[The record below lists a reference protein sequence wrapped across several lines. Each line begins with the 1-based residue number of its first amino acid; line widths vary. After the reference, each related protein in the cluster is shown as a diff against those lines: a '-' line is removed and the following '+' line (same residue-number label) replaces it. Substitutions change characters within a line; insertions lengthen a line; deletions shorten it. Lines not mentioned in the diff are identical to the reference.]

1 MSHPLRILIIED
13 NPDDR
18 ALIQGELQR
27 EYPDSQVTPILSATD
42 FARALEEDEAY
53 DLVLTDYQ
61 LPWTNGLAVLHTV
74 KGRYPD
80 CPVIMVTGTGS
91 EEIAVE
97 AMKAGLND
105 YVIKAPH
112 AFGRLSVAV
121 RTVLERAQERQALWE
136 NEERF
141 RSVVESAADAI
152 VLADHRGRIISWNG
166 AARRLFGYSV
176 EEVEGKP
183 LTILMPARYREAHQR
198 GLERL
203 RSTGVSRLI
212 GKTIELHG
220 LKKDGSEFPLELS
233 LATWKS
239 KDAVFYSGIIRD
251 STERMRADSEIR
263 RLNVDLE
270 RQVVERAAQL
280 EAAQKDLKNQ
290 VAERKW
296 TEEKFRLVVE
306 AAPTGMVMVNREGA
320 ILLVNAQIEKQFGY
334 ERAELLG
341 QPIEVLVPA
350 RFRGQHP
357 GHRREFL
364 AAPSQRAMGAGRD
377 LYGLRKDG
385 SEFPV
390 EIGLNPI
397 DTADGV
403 LVMASIIDTTERRH
417 LEQQLRQGQ
426 KMEAIGKLAG
436 GVAHDFNN
444 IVTII
449 TGYSDLLLSR
459 IGPEDP
465 MRRELEQIK
474 KAGDRAHS
482 LTRQL
487 LAFSRRQMLQPKV
500 LDLNAVVTNLEPMLQ
515 RLIGENIE
523 LATVMKPGLGQ
534 VRADPGLIEQV
545 IMNLAIN
552 ARDAMPQGGKLLI
565 ESDNVVLDEAY
576 ARLHLPTQPGSY
588 VCLAVSDTGCGMDE
602 ATQSRIFEPFFTTKD
617 KGKGTGLG
625 LSTVYGIV
633 KQSGGYIWVYSERGQ
648 GTTFKIYL
656 PRVVAPA
663 DSVPPVTHWSALPQG
678 TETALLVEDE
688 PEVRWLVRDMLQR
701 LGYTVLEARHGI
713 EAQVLGIQHQGPIH
727 LLITDVV
734 MPQMS
739 GREIAERLTS
749 EHPETKVLY
758 MSGYT
763 DDAVVR
769 HGVLTADIAFL
780 QKPFTPEALA
790 RKVREVLDGPTSGN
804 GAGNGI

>member
-1 MSHPLRILIIED
+1 MSRPLRILLIED

-18 ALIQGELQR
+18 ALILRELQR

-42 FARALEEDEAY
+42 LARALEEDEAY
-53 DLVLTDYQ
+53 DLALTDYQ
-61 LPWTNGLAVLHTV
+61 LPGTNGLAVLRTV

-91 EEIAVE
+91 EEIVVE
-97 AMKAGLND
+97 AMKAGLDD
-105 YVIKAPH
+105 YVIIKAPD

-121 RTVLERAQERQALWE
+121 RTVLERAQERQALRE
-136 NEERF
+136 SEDRFHAFMDNSPAVAFMKDEDGRFVYVNQLFERF
-141 RSVVESAADAI
+141 FKLTRAQWLGATDFDLWPEETARQLRDNDRAILAADRPAEI
-152 VLADHRGRIISWNG
+152 FETVPGPDGALHHWLVFKFPVKDHAG
-166 AARRLFGYSV
+166 
-176 EEVEGKP
+176 
-183 LTILMPARYREAHQR
+183 QR
-198 GLERL
+198 FLG
-203 RSTGVSRLI
+203 GI
-212 GKTIELHG
+212 
-220 LKKDGSEFPLELS
+220 
-233 LATWKS
+233 
-239 KDAVFYSGIIRD
+239 AVD
-251 STERMRADSEIR
+251 STERR
-263 RLNVDLE
+263 
-270 RQVVERAAQL
+270 QL
-280 EAAQKDLKNQ
+280 E
-290 VAERKW
+290 E
-296 TEEKFRLVVE
+296 
-306 AAPTGMVMVNREGA
+306 
-320 ILLVNAQIEKQFGY
+320 
-334 ERAELLG
+334 
-341 QPIEVLVPA
+341 
-350 RFRGQHP
+350 
-357 GHRREFL
+357 
-364 AAPSQRAMGAGRD
+364 
-377 LYGLRKDG
+377 
-385 SEFPV
+385 
-390 EIGLNPI
+390 
-397 DTADGV
+397 
-403 LVMASIIDTTERRH
+403 
-417 LEQQLRQGQ
+417 QLRQAQ

-449 TGYSDLLLSR
+449 TGYSDMLLSQ

-465 MRRELEQIK
+465 MRRALEQIK

-552 ARDAMPQGGKLLI
+552 ARDAMPQGGKVLI
-565 ESDNVVLDEAY
+565 ETDNVVLDEAY

-588 VCLAVSDTGCGMDE
+588 VCLAMSDTGCGMDA
-602 ATQSRIFEPFFTTKD
+602 ATQSRIFEPFFTTKEKD
-617 KGKGTGLG
+617 KGTGLG
-625 LSTVYGIV
+625 LSMVYGIV
-633 KQSGGYIWVYSERGQ
+633 KQSDGYIWVYSERGQ

-663 DSVPPVTHWSALPQG
+663 DSVQPATHWSALPQG
-678 TETALLVEDE
+678 METVLLVEDE

-701 LGYTVLEARHGI
+701 LCYTVLEARHGI
-713 EAQVLGIQHQGPIH
+713 EAQVLGVQHQGPIH

-790 RKVREVLDGPTSGN
+790 RKVREVLDGPTSGS